1 MGAKTH
7 CNPARNHNVV
17 QGATRHSLQGATGCY
32 NEVQEHKPCRV
43 PQGATG
49 CHKDL
54 VKVLEHTPCKVPQ
67 GTTRYYKLLQ
77 VATRRPLPGPLTMV
91 ALSADNSALLG
102 FVEIETLLIQHG
114 LK

>member
-1 MGAKTH
+1 M
-7 CNPARNHNVV
+7 V

-54 VKVLEHTPCKVPQ
+54 V
-67 GTTRYYKLLQ
+67 YKLLQ
-77 VATRRPLPGPLTMV
+77 DAPCRVRSPWWHYLLTKV
-91 ALSADNSALLG
+91 LG